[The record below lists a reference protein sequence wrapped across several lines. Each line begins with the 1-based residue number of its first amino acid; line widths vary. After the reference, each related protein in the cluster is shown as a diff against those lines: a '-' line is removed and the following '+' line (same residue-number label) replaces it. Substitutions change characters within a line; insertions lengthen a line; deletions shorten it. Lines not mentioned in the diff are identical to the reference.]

1 MAEESKSDSNTPLP
15 KDYTGISNGR
25 YFVKGILI
33 GWMRLQQWLGPGG
46 SVPSGLS
53 VDDLAMLSQAADEF
67 LRRAIFMSNRA
78 EFLYGQEDFERKTVK
93 ARSADRE

>member
-1 MAEESKSDSNTPLP
+1 MTEESKLDPKAPLP
-15 KDYTGISNGR
+15 RDYTGKHHGKF
-25 YFVKGILI
+25 FVKGILI

-46 SVPSGLS
+46 AVPSGLS

-93 ARSADRE
+93 ARSADSE